1 MLIGILGAPLTHLVL
16 TRLQAIV
23 ATVSVGDPFVAGNA
37 TRLQQIAWAVL
48 GIELLHVCV
57 GIVRASVSS
66 ATGRLDI
73 DWTFSLTPWL
83 AVLLLF
89 VLAQVF
95 DHGAR
100 MRDELEGTV

>member
-1 MLIGILGAPLTHLVL
+1 MLIGILGTPLTHLVL
-16 TRLQAIV
+16 TRLRAIV
-23 ATVSVGDPFVAGNA
+23 ATVHAGDPFVAGNA
-37 TRLQQIAWAVL
+37 TRLQQIAWAAL
-48 GIELLHVCV
+48 GIELLHLCV

-66 ATGRLDI
+66 ATWRLDI

-95 DHGAR
+95 DHGTR